1 MTYIDQLEGVP
12 DAEQSPR
19 SLLESYD
26 GRETEQVDAHFEKL
40 MRDQSSGSENIRG
53 SLCNALHQS

>member
-12 DAEQSPR
+12 DVEQSPR

-26 GRETEQVDAHFEKL
+26 RRETEQVNAHFQEL
-40 MRDQSSGSENIRG
+40 MSD
-53 SLCNALHQS
+53 